1 MKSRKDVFIEVD
13 IIASRVLGDVNQ
25 PFCIHRVRFSNDK
38 YAIIR
43 AATGLCFHT
52 GGVIERHDNA
62 WFYNQVKIRL
72 FGFEYLGEKESIR
85 QFFENS

>member
-1 MKSRKDVFIEVD
+1 MFLLKGISLPAVF
-13 IIASRVLGDVNQ
+13 LGDVNQ